1 MLPISLS
8 LLLLSL
14 LFSSCCWKP
23 NLTGKWVGASSR
35 YYRADFKFLT
45 DSTVVFYRTG
55 WMAHQDRALARWQY
69 IDPRL
74 IRVSTEFT
82 HQNMPI
88 DVKEDRIVSDSLRF
102 ILLDHIHEKNTDP
115 AITIWLCIGDKRYK
129 FDEEVMSLSRDD
141 LGELNSFYLVA
152 EADQPYNATYGEVFN
167 FNRLQT
173 TEYMICNTGN
183 NRFEISLPD
192 FVHNCWSDAFY
203 FREIDLILKVKQCG
217 KALKWTLAGEDWLYD
232 LDKAYS
238 SKYKSR

>member
-45 DSTVVFYRTG
+45 DSTVAYSRFSGSRGYDVSF
-55 WMAHQDRALARWQY
+55 AKWQY

-74 IRVSTEFT
+74 IRVTTEFT

-88 DVKEDRIVSDSLRF
+88 DVKEDRIASDSLSF
-102 ILLDHIHEKNTDP
+102 ILLDSVNLENTRFS
-115 AITIWLCIGDKRYK
+115 ISIWLCIGDKRYK
-129 FDEEVMSLSRDD
+129 FDDEVMSLSRDD
-141 LGELNSFYLVA
+141 LGKLNSFYLVA
-152 EADQPYNATYGEVFN
+152 EADLPKADYSVALNVD
-167 FNRLQT
+167 RIQT
-173 TEYMICNTGN
+173 TEYTLCNSAS

-192 FVHNCWSDAFY
+192 FVLNCWFEAFY